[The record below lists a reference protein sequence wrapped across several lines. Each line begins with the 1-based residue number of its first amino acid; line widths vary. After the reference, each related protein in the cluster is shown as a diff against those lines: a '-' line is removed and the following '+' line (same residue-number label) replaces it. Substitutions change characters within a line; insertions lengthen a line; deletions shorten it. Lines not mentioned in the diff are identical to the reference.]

1 MELFICDLCICLVTL
16 TGGLY
21 EGDYVWALFEW
32 PQYLIYAQALNSR
45 AIIWCKST
53 VLKSDWTPEKN
64 KNEHIKTNRF
74 RHDTNQQ
81 EVRPIGGFFA
91 PRPQKAEK
99 YLLCP
104 KHKGHRTQLEPMGHS
119 FVSAGL
125 FSVATIQKSQAMHTS
140 FWASYEAEDT
150 KIAGMQAT
158 ARFMV
163 VRSKQ

>member
-1 MELFICDLCICLVTL
+1 MIYVYSLTL
-16 TGGLY
+16 TGGN
-21 EGDYVWALFEW
+21 VWALFEW

-45 AIIWCKST
+45 AISWCKST
-53 VLKSDWTPEKN
+53 VLQSDWTPEKN
-64 KNEHIKTNRF
+64 KNEHIQTNRF

-119 FVSAGL
+119 FVRAIQSLVLDLLKLWQQSKNPKQCTFLL
-125 FSVATIQKSQAMHTS
+125 F
-140 FWASYEAEDT
+140 E
-150 KIAGMQAT
+150 QAT
-158 ARFMV
+158 RQKT
-163 VRSKQ
+163 RRLLECRQPPGSW